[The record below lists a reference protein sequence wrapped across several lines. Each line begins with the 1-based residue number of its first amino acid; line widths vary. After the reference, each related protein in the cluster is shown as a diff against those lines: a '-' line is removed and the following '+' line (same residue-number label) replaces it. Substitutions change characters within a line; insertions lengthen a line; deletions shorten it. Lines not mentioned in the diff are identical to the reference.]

1 MKNRTKLVFI
11 AILQTNHE
19 LHSF

>member
-11 AILQTNHE
+11 AIL
-19 LHSF
+19 HSRRLNYV